1 MAFRAQEESIKGRES
16 AVERFI
22 TKYLTQEKRA
32 QSEQALH
39 RLIDEWGPVVS
50 AYPAW
55 HPIVTSVQ
63 GYTRE
68 KFSHPHTRP
77 SEKTGYQG
85 LDHTILLKNAF
96 ITCPYGGA
104 ETILDS
110 VEQLEDTSFAK
121 IRAEALDFELYHRD
135 ATPVLVKCI
144 WSHPMETDGTIPK
157 RLAVPLMLEYEVP
170 MWRWSEV
177 AETWAT
183 MRSYIL
189 GSPHGSRSSLF
200 VNQETG
206 QTLKSLYKTLIE
218 TGMFGPIY
226 QESAKKK

>member
-1 MAFRAQEESIKGRES
+1 MAFRAQEEAIGGRVA

-22 TKYLTQEKRA
+22 TKYLNTDKRA
-32 QSEQALH
+32 ESELALN

-55 HPIVTSVQ
+55 HPIVTSAP
-63 GYTRE
+63 GYVRKE
-68 KFSHPHTRP
+68 FSHPHTRP
-77 SEKTGYQG
+77 FEKTGYRG

-104 ETILDS
+104 ETILES
-110 VEQLEDTSFAK
+110 VERLEDTSFAQ
-121 IRAEALDFELYHRD
+121 IRAEALDFELYHRN

-144 WSHPMETDGTIPK
+144 WSYPMESDGTIPK
-157 RLAVPLMLEYEVP
+157 RLAVPLMLEQEVP

-218 TGMFGPIY
+218 TGMYGPIY
-226 QESAKKK
+226 QGSSKKK